1 MDVGTGSGRWA
12 IEVGDQFPNARV
24 RGIDLSPIK
33 STRLP
38 ENVSF
43 IVMDLTKGL
52 DFDTGSIDLVHS
64 RYMNFHSFSCRLVHS
79 GIKEPQWPAY
89 IEEIYRVLRPYR
101 GCFQMTEFDFPFAI
115 SEDNS
120 LPQDSSLNRVL
131 SVDNVLRCSCLIVFK
146 NATGRKCK

>member
-12 IEVGDQFPNARV
+12 IEVGEQFPNARV

-33 STRLP
+33 LTCLP
-38 ENVSF
+38 KNVSF

-64 RYMNFHSFSCRLVHS
+64 RYSHFHSFSCRLVNA
-79 GIKEPQWPAY
+79 GIKVPQWQAY
-89 IEEIYRVLRPYR
+89 INEVYRVLRPYR
-101 GCFQMTEFDFPFAI
+101 GCFQMIEFGYPFAI

-131 SVDNVLRCSCLIVFK
+131 SVDNVLKCSCLIVCK
-146 NATGRKCK
+146 SATGRKCK